1 MAMSAEA
8 DTTTYLRR
16 EEPPTTPRPVTSAI
30 PNAVVPLSAGSIIPG
45 LMGYSGLELIAH
57 GSSAIVFRAT
67 QNRLNRK
74 VAIKVL
80 LVDDV
85 MTTDAT
91 VRRELET
98 LVQLSSSPH
107 IVSIIDTGV
116 TDAGQPYIVME
127 YCEGGSYAQILKE
140 RGPLPTEEVLEVG
153 IKIGEA
159 LHAAHEA
166 GIIHRDV
173 KPPNILRSRFGPALT
188 DFGIAYAADE
198 LASTDTFYKLTPHH
212 ASPET
217 LQQQHQTGQSDL
229 YSLASTMWNLLT
241 GRPPFASP
249 GQDPEAFRQR
259 VLSQPVPR
267 VPRDD
272 VPEWVQ
278 TELQRAMAKRATQ
291 RHPTALAF
299 AETLRLNM
307 ARTSMST
314 PWQPRSVPPGNVSVS
329 PEMPTTQGAQTSR
342 GAQTQRGSLSA
353 PPVSPGASPPVV
365 LPNAAMLPN
374 TEGSAQPTSAP
385 TSGPSIS
392 TPPVIIP
399 SCAPVSG
406 SAITVNRSSHPA
418 SPFPPPVVLPNGLG
432 HGSLPVLP
440 PPSAA
445 PAATPI
451 GQNAEQTQPGSAQ
464 PSTET
469 PLSAPPPK
477 SASAS
482 QTYKSR
488 PSHVPLALGSSESEN
503 RVLAGQ
509 SAEAN
514 ATGLDPGVGGVGTWF
529 EPTSGPLNYSGPP
542 SPYQRDYMPPG
553 ADVGAGGVTNTM
565 QRPEFSSTQGSAGQL
580 ISYPTA
586 AHELMNSQP
595 RPSEL
600 DDEEEQFSWRRPLLV
615 AGAIGV
621 ILGLITTI
629 GIILA
634 GGGSDKTPEAKPT
647 TSPTIVDQGKPT
659 ELRLTDSGTSAT
671 LQWKENTGGTAGLI
685 VLAKEA
691 SAPGSGRAVGSPLKG
706 GTSYTVA
713 DINGTPL
720 DPNHNYCFRVTA
732 VPSNETLAVSEPIC
746 TKRAGG

>member
-1 MAMSAEA
+1 
-8 DTTTYLRR
+8 
-16 EEPPTTPRPVTSAI
+16 
-30 PNAVVPLSAGSIIPG
+30 VPLSAGSIIPG

-140 RGPLPTEEVLEVG
+140 RGPLPPEEVLEVG

-188 DFGIAYAADE
+188 DFGIAYATDE

-217 LQQQHQTGQSDL
+217 LQQEHQTGQSDL
-229 YSLASTMWNLLT
+229 YSLASTMWNLLA

-259 VLSQPVPR
+259 VLRQPVPK

-272 VPEWVQ
+272 VPDWVQ
-278 TELQRAMAKRATQ
+278 AELQRAMAKNATD

-314 PWQPRSVPPGNVSVS
+314 PWQPRSVPPGELAAV
-329 PEMPTTQGAQTSR
+329 ETPTQAAQTRNKPNSV
-342 GAQTQRGSLSA
+342 
-353 PPVSPGASPPVV
+353 PPVSPGGPPAVIYPSV
-365 LPNAAMLPN
+365 
-374 TEGSAQPTSAP
+374 SAPPQPSNAP
-385 TSGPSIS
+385 TSGPTVQ

-399 SCAPVSG
+399 SSAPTSG
-406 SAITVNRSSHPA
+406 NATTIGRSGTRPTGGT
-418 SPFPPPVVLPNGLG
+418 PPPVVLPGAIG
-432 HGSLPVLP
+432 RPTSPPSPPSHGSPGK
-440 PPSAA
+440 A
-445 PAATPI
+445 PQRERGEETAATQAALP
-451 GQNAEQTQPGSAQ
+451 TVVSPGS
-464 PSTET
+464 PTT
-469 PLSAPPPK
+469 PVSSPAPKPTSVPR
-477 SASAS
+477 
-482 QTYKSR
+482 TYKSR
-488 PSHVPLALGSSESEN
+488 PSHVPLPMGPEEPEQV
-503 RVLAGQ
+503 REQ
-509 SAEAN
+509 STAVTQISAPER
-514 ATGLDPGVGGVGTWF
+514 TWF
-529 EPTSGPLNYSGPP
+529 EPASSPPVPSSEP
-542 SPYQRDYMPPG
+542 SPHQPGYQPAALIEASPTESPYYPG
-553 ADVGAGGVTNTM
+553 EQSG
-565 QRPEFSSTQGSAGQL
+565 GQL
-580 ISYPTA
+580 VVPTA
-586 AHELMNSQP
+586 GRDADDDFD
-595 RPSEL
+595 
-600 DDEEEQFSWRRPLLV
+600 DDEEPFSWRRPLV
-615 AGAIGV
+615 TAGVIGV
-621 ILGLITTI
+621 VLGLITTI
-629 GIILA
+629 GIMLA
-634 GGGSDKTPEAKPT
+634 SGGNDKPNAKPT
-647 TSPTIVDQGKPT
+647 PSASLVTQGRPSN
-659 ELRLTDSGTSAT
+659 LQVADSGTSVT
-671 LQWKENTGGTAGLI
+671 LQWKDNTNGQAQSIITAR
-685 VLAKEA
+685 
-691 SAPGSGRAVGSPLKG
+691 RATDSKPLPVDTPPRG
-706 GTSYTVA
+706 QSSYTVSS
-713 DINGTPL
+713 IQGNPL
-720 DPNHNYCFRVTA
+720 DATVNYCFQVTA
-732 VPSNETLAVSEPIC
+732 VLTSQELAPSDPIC
-746 TKRAGG
+746 TERGGAQTK